1 MSKLA
6 PQTSAAFHELMDLLK
21 GADAN
26 FTEGFRAVGDEIS
39 EIEGYRWLTEILSVA
54 LDCFVWAD
62 AARPQMVSLVG
73 PTRKFGGDNADA
85 LYHYSALDPQ
95 RSYVLRGRRTDAVY
109 VSITIYGGPD
119 DGRWSNRIVATV
131 NDRDLTFAPDGSFEI
146 ELRAMPPGGGTA
158 VDASPGGV
166 HASPGRPVVQ
176 LEADAVCVV
185 TRDYHAD
192 PFSRRPTEWSIE
204 ALEASPAPRLTDA
217 AMAARFRATANFL
230 RELTG
235 LCPLPYDESKWNTVD
250 DPWPVPAV
258 TYGWAAGDASY
269 AMGAFRL
276 EADEALVMEGRS
288 PKCAFWNLCLWNPY
302 LQTYDYRYEP
312 VTING
317 EQCRLEAD
325 GSWRIVIAAKD
336 PGVANWVSTA
346 GHERGRIWFRWF
358 LADELPPRPTTR
370 LVKLNR
376 GQTP

>member
-1 MSKLA
+1 MPKHA
-6 PQTSAAFHELMDLLK
+6 PETAAAFHELLDLLQ

-39 EIEGYRWLTEILSVA
+39 EVEGYRWLTETLSVA
-54 LDCFVWAD
+54 LDCFLWAD
-62 AARPQMVSLVG
+62 TARPEMVSLVG

-85 LYHYSALDPQ
+85 VYHYAALDPR

-109 VSITIYGGPD
+109 ISVTVYGGPD

-131 NDRDLTFAPDGSFEI
+131 NDRDLTFASDGSFEI
-146 ELRAMPPGGGTA
+146 ELRAMTA
-158 VDASPGGV
+158 EGNAPSRVES
-166 HASPGRPVVQ
+166 SPGRRVVQ
-176 LEADAVCVV
+176 LDAETVCLV

-192 PFSRRPTEWSIE
+192 PFAGHRTEWSIKAVE
-204 ALEASPAPRLTDA
+204 SAPAPRPTDGETA
-217 AMAARFRATANFL
+217 RRFRATTNFL
-230 RELTG
+230 RELTS
-235 LCPLPYDESKWNTVD
+235 LCPLPYDDSKWNSVEE
-250 DPWPVPAV
+250 PWPVPAV

-276 EADEALVMEGRS
+276 AEDEALVLEGRS
-288 PKCAFWNLCLWNPY
+288 PKCAFWNLCLWNPF

-325 GSWRIVIAAKD
+325 GSWRIVVAAKN

-358 LADELPPRPTTR
+358 LAEELPPRPSAR
-370 LVKLNR
+370 IVKTSALAAS
-376 GQTP
+376 